1 VDQQPATDSEATY
14 RLPRTVTPSRYDLT
28 LEPSLDDATFTGHET
43 VAITVHEALTEIV
56 LNAKELEVLEG
67 GLEGADGTAIE
78 VEKILLDP
86 GSERLTV
93 GLAETA
99 APGEWFLRLSFRGT
113 LNDRMVGFYRSTYED
128 NGDGHVIASTHFE
141 ATDARMCFPCWDEP
155 DLKAIFGVTLVV
167 GEGLTALSNAPEVE
181 REALDLGRVRVRFAD
196 TMMMSTYLVCVIVG
210 RLAVTEPSDA
220 RGAPVRVVCR
230 PGKEHLADF
239 ADRVGVFAL
248 NWFADYYGFPYPEA
262 KLDQA
267 AIPDFAQ
274 GAMENTGLVT
284 YRETLL
290 LMDEALATYVERVDV
305 AETIAHELAHM
316 WFGDLVTMRWWNGIW
331 LNEAFATFMSYLCVD
346 DLEPGWRVFD
356 VFQRIRANAFE
367 IDALETTR
375 PIEYPVHSPNDASGM
390 FDTLTYTKGGAVLR
404 MLEQWL
410 GRERFRD
417 GIRRY
422 LRAHAYANTETHDL
436 WDAIG
441 EETGEPVRRIMDAWI
456 FQPGYPA
463 ITVRREGDSLRF
475 TQKRYSPSDPGADT
489 TWPVP
494 LTIRQVPLGGEAGE
508 QPAGEQV
515 DRVLVEAEGLTV
527 PLASPDAVVVGNAG
541 GASFVRVF
549 YDDDLRSRLTA
560 GAGEFLTP
568 AERQCLV
575 DDAWASVVAGDA
587 PASSFVDI
595 VAGFRDET
603 DPSVWQAI
611 VAGLG
616 WCDRFLEGAPRERFR
631 DFVRDL
637 VRPALERLGWERRT
651 DERDLDRELRGD
663 LIRAL
668 GVLGDDPETQAAAR
682 EAEAESRAGADVE
695 PSIAAAAVD
704 VVAFVGGPED
714 HERFRSRAKEA
725 STPQEHD
732 RYLYALTRFRDP
744 LLFERTLM
752 ATSSEDIRAQDVP
765 FVLARAQFNRDLGAV
780 AWRFV
785 RDNWDDILE
794 RIAPSNVI
802 ALSAGVR
809 SLTDP
814 DVVADVQAFFREHD
828 IPQNHLMLQQALERQ
843 RVFAALR
850 VRAER
855 DLAERFAG

>member
-28 LEPSLDDATFTGHET
+28 LEPTLDEATFTGHET
-43 VAITVHEALTEIV
+43 VAITVHEPVTEVV
-56 LNAKELEVLEG
+56 LNAKEIEVLDG
-67 GLEGADGTAIE
+67 ALERADGTSIE
-78 VEKILLDP
+78 LEKIVLDP
-86 GSERLTV
+86 GSERVTL

-99 APGEWFLRLSFRGT
+99 APGEWILLLSFRGT
-113 LNDRMVGFYRSTYED
+113 LNDQMVGFYRSTYQD
-128 NGDGHVIASTHFE
+128 DGASHVIASTHFE

-155 DLKAIFGVTLVV
+155 DLKAVFGITLVV
-167 GEGLTALSNAPEVE
+167 QDGLTALSNAPEVE
-181 REALDLGRVRVRFAD
+181 RETLDLGRVRVRFAD
-196 TMMMSTYLVCVIVG
+196 TMVMSTYLVCMIVG
-210 RLAVTEPSDA
+210 RLVLTDPVDA
-220 RGAPVRVVCR
+220 RGAPVRVVSR
-230 PGKEHLADF
+230 PGKEHLAGF
-239 ADRVGVFAL
+239 ANRVGVFAL
-248 NWFADYYGFPYPEA
+248 DWFADYYDIPYPEA

-290 LMDEALATYVERVDV
+290 LIDEALATYAERVDV

-346 DLEPGWRVFD
+346 DMEPSWKVFD

-375 PIEYPVHSPNDASGM
+375 PIEYPVHSPNEASGM

-404 MLEQWL
+404 MIEQWL

-463 ITVRREGDSLRF
+463 ITVRRDGEVLRF
-475 TQKRYSPSDPGADT
+475 TQKRYRPSDPDAET

-494 LTIRQVPLGGEAGE
+494 LIVRQVWPSGGQQGGE
-508 QPAGEQV
+508 QI
-515 DRVLVEAEGLTV
+515 DRVLVEAEGLTL
-527 PLASPDAVVVGNAG
+527 PIASPDAVVVGNAG

-549 YDDDLRSRLTA
+549 YDDDLRGRLTA
-560 GAGEFLTP
+560 GAAEHLTP

-587 PASSFVDI
+587 PASSFIDL
-595 VAGFRDET
+595 VAGFTGET

-611 VAGLG
+611 VAGLV
-616 WCDRFLEGAPRERFR
+616 WCDRFLDGGARERFR
-631 DFVRDL
+631 DFVRGL
-637 VRPALERLGWERRT
+637 VRPALDRLGWERRE
-651 DERDLDRELRGD
+651 DEADLDRELRGD
-663 LIRAL
+663 LIRTL

-682 EAEAESRAGADVE
+682 EAEAESRSGADVE
-695 PSIAAAAVD
+695 PSVAAAAVD
-704 VVAFVGGPED
+704 VVAFVGGAD
-714 HERFRSRAKEA
+714 DYERFRTRAKEA
-725 STPQEHD
+725 PTPQEHD

-744 LLFERTLM
+744 SLFERTLL

-765 FVLARAQFNRDLGAV
+765 FVLARAQFHRDLGPE

-785 RDNWDDILE
+785 RDNWDDILG

-802 ALSAGVR
+802 ALSAGIR
-809 SLTDP
+809 TLTDP
-814 DVVADVQAFFREHD
+814 DVVVDVQSFFAEHD
-828 IPQNHLMLQQALERQ
+828 IPQNHLMLLQALERQ

-850 VRAER
+850 ERAAGE
-855 DLAERFAG
+855 LAARFAD

>member
-1 VDQQPATDSEATY
+1 MTETRVDQQPETDSEAAY
-14 RLPRTVTPSRYDLT
+14 RLPRTVTPTRYDLT
-28 LEPSLDDATFTGHET
+28 LEPSLETATFAGHET
-43 VAITVHEALTEIV
+43 VAVTVHEPVTEIV
-56 LNAKELEVLEG
+56 LNAKGLDILDGSLQGPGDVTIELE
-67 GLEGADGTAIE
+67 
-78 VEKILLDP
+78 KIVLDP
-86 GSERLTV
+86 GSERVTL
-93 GLAETA
+93 GLADTVA
-99 APGEWFLRLSFRGT
+99 QGEWTLRLGFRGT
-113 LNDRMVGFYRSTYED
+113 LNDQMVGFYRSTYRD
-128 NGDGHVIASTHFE
+128 DGASHVIASTHFE

-155 DLKAIFGVTLVV
+155 DLKAAFGITLIVAD
-167 GEGLTALSNAPEVE
+167 GLTALSNAPEVE

-196 TMMMSTYLVCVIVG
+196 TMVMSTYLVCMIVG
-210 RLAVTEPSDA
+210 RLVVTEPADA

-230 PGKEHLADF
+230 PGKEHLALF
-239 ADRVGVFAL
+239 ANQVGVSAL
-248 NWFADYYGFPYPEA
+248 NWFADYYDIPYPEA

-290 LMDEALATYVERVDV
+290 LMDDALATYAERLDV

-346 DLEPGWRVFD
+346 DLHPDWKVFD

-375 PIEYPVHSPNDASGM
+375 PIEYPVHSPNEASGM

-404 MLEQWL
+404 MVEQWL

-422 LRAHAYANTETHDL
+422 LHAHAYANTETHDL

-463 ITVRREGDSLRF
+463 ITVRRDGDGLRF
-475 TQKRYSPSDPGADT
+475 TQKRYSPSVPDGDT
-489 TWPVP
+489 AWPVP
-494 LTIRQVPLGGEAGE
+494 LVVRQVWPGGEH
-508 QPAGEQV
+508 V
-515 DRVLVEAEGLTV
+515 DRVLVEAEGLRI
-527 PLASPDAVVVGNAG
+527 PLASPDAVVIGNAG

-549 YDDDLRSRLTA
+549 YDDDLRARLTERA
-560 GAGEFLTP
+560 AVDLTP

-587 PASSFVDI
+587 PASSFIDL
-595 VAGFRDET
+595 VAGFAGET

-611 VAGLG
+611 VAGLA
-616 WCDRFLEGAPRERFR
+616 WCDRFLDGPPRERFR
-631 DFVRDL
+631 DFIRDL
-637 VRPALERLGWERRT
+637 VRPALGRLGWDRR
-651 DERDLDRELRGD
+651 DDDRDLDRELRGD
-663 LIRAL
+663 LIRTL

-704 VVAFVGGPED
+704 VVAFVGGTED
-714 HERFRSRAKEA
+714 YERFRARATEA
-725 STPQEHD
+725 PTPQEHD
-732 RYLYALTRFRDP
+732 RYLYALTRFRDGA
-744 LLFERTLM
+744 LFERTLH

-765 FVLARAQFNRDLGAV
+765 FVLARAQFNRDLGAT

-785 RDNWDDILE
+785 RNNWDDILG

-802 ALSAGVR
+802 ALSAGIR
-809 SLTDP
+809 TLTDP
-814 DVVADVQAFFREHD
+814 QVVADVQAFFREHD
-828 IPQNHLMLQQALERQ
+828 IPQNHLMLLQALERQ

-850 VRAER
+850 ERAAG
-855 DLAERFAG
+855 DLAVRFAG

>member
-14 RLPRTVTPSRYDLT
+14 RLPRAVTPSRYDLT
-28 LEPSLDDATFTGHET
+28 FEPALQAATFRGEEAVT
-43 VAITVHEALTEIV
+43 VTVHEPVTEIV

-67 GLEGADGTAIE
+67 SLVAPDGATIE
-78 VEKILLDP
+78 LEKIVLDP
-86 GSERLTV
+86 GSERVTL
-93 GLAETA
+93 GLADTA
-99 APGEWFLRLSFRGT
+99 SPGEWSLRLSFRGT

-128 NGDGHVIASTHFE
+128 DGARHVIASTHFE

-155 DLKAIFGVTLVV
+155 DLKAVFGVTLVV
-167 GEGLTALSNAPEVE
+167 AEGLTALSNAPEVE

-196 TMMMSTYLVCVIVG
+196 TMVMSTYLVCMIVG
-210 RLAVTEPSDA
+210 RLVVTEPSDA
-220 RGAPVRVVCR
+220 SGTPVRVVCR
-230 PGKEHLADF
+230 PGTEHLAAF
-239 ADRVGVFAL
+239 ANRVGVFAL
-248 NWFADYYGFPYPEA
+248 DWFGDYYGIPYPEA

-267 AIPDFAQ
+267 GIPDFAQ

-290 LMDEALATYVERVDV
+290 LMDEALTTYAERVDV

-346 DLEPGWRVFD
+346 DMEPDWKVFD

-422 LRAHAYANTETHDL
+422 LRMHAYANTETHDL

-463 ITVRREGDSLRF
+463 ITVRRDGSELRF
-475 TQKRYSPSDPGADT
+475 TQRRYSPSDPASQA

-494 LTIRQVPLGGEAGE
+494 LTVRQIWAGDE
-508 QPAGEQV
+508 RV
-515 DRVLVEAEGLTV
+515 DRVLVEDDGLV
-527 PLASPDAVVVGNAG
+527 LSLASPDAVVVGNAG

-549 YDDDLRSRLTA
+549 YDDELRARLTA
-560 GAGEFLTP
+560 GALEHLTP

-587 PASSFVDI
+587 PASSFLDLV
-595 VAGFRDET
+595 GGLRDDT

-611 VAGLG
+611 VAGLV
-616 WCDRFLEGAPRERFR
+616 WCDRFLDGEAREHFR

-637 VRPALERLGWERRT
+637 IRPALDRLGWERR
-651 DERDLDRELRGD
+651 DEDGDLDRELRGD
-663 LIRAL
+663 LIRTL
-668 GVLGDDPETQAAAR
+668 GILGDDPETQAAAR
-682 EAEAESRAGADVE
+682 EAESESRAGVDVE
-695 PSIAAAAVD
+695 PSVAAAAVD
-704 VVAFVGGPED
+704 VVAFVGGPD
-714 HERFRSRAKEA
+714 DYERFRARAKDA
-725 STPQEHD
+725 PTPQEQD
-732 RYLYALTRFRDP
+732 RYLYALARFRDP
-744 LLFERTLM
+744 SLFDRTLR
-752 ATSSEDIRAQDVP
+752 ATSSDEIRAQDAP
-765 FVLARAQFNRDLGAV
+765 FVLARAEFHRDLGPV
-780 AWRFV
+780 AWRFI
-785 RDNWDDILE
+785 RDHWDEILG

-802 ALSAGVR
+802 ALSAGIR
-809 SLTDP
+809 TLTEP
-814 DVVADVQAFFREHD
+814 GDVEDVQRFFVEHD

-850 VRAER
+850 RRAAP
-855 DLAERFAG
+855 DLAVRFGG